1 MVDLFTNYSINY
13 IIVRSNVNKTR
24 GDVNTVDLEWDKE
37 MNFFS
42 CPWKG
47 CLRYLCGSLVF
58 IAVFVI

>member
-1 MVDLFTNYSINY
+1 MADLFTNYSINY

-24 GDVNTVDLEWDKE
+24 GDVNTVDLELDKE

-42 CPWKG
+42 SPWKG
-47 CLRYLCGSLVF
+47 CLCYLCGSLVF